1 MNPGDQLAGGRY
13 VLDSRITRS
22 GMGEVWLA
30 RQQGGGVS
38 KTVVVKMIHPD
49 LNAHREAQQRFF
61 DEAQIVARIN
71 HPHVVQFYEF
81 GEQENMLYQVM
92 EYIEGYAFSQITE
105 QAKSQGATIPL
116 PVICRLLADAA
127 QGLGHI
133 HDMTDEQ
140 GQRQELVHRDI
151 SPQNLLVSK
160 TGTLKIIDFGIV
172 KAKQK
177 TSRTRTGVIVGKLQ
191 YMSPEQLS
199 SEALDHRS
207 DIYSLGLVLYEM
219 LTLESRFRGS
229 NLLEIFYEAFNE
241 PLPQIVNLRPDC
253 PQALIECVHRALAQ
267 EKENRF
273 AHAYDMQDLLE
284 RYLHQQG
291 SPCNQRDVASFL
303 SNLFAGNEHV
313 REETTRIHAASLL
326 SEFQQSNEDPMDDT
340 LAANIAQ
347 LDDLGDLDGMDPLDG
362 TMVSPVRGSRSNQR
376 ITSPPHTLNSLSSV
390 QESFEPHTMS
400 SIQPGTVE
408 TSLPH
413 TTLAPSHTLKG
424 YGVDSPATQHD
435 NNTQRWVGAGIDTS
449 PAQQQW
455 SNVTS
460 PHQQTAI
467 HGANKHNPAQDV
479 TNPGMSIPSSAVQQG
494 LVSEETVVLSTALMK
509 DLDRKS
515 PSHSSLPTTPP
526 PPASPSGGFAPPT
539 IQQPRHPPPPGA
551 GMPTT
556 TSPRSKPSKAKA
568 AKPSQ
573 PQAQAAK
580 PSQGR
585 STIFIGMG
593 LGFIA
598 FLLGIFLVYF
608 FMGR

>member
-1 MNPGDQLAGGRY
+1 
-13 VLDSRITRS
+13 
-22 GMGEVWLA
+22 MGEVWLA

-133 HDMTDEQ
+133 HDMTDER

-241 PLPQIVNLRPDC
+241 PLPQIVDLRPDC
-253 PQALIECVHRALAQ
+253 PQALVECVHRALAQ
-267 EKENRF
+267 EKEKRF

-340 LAANIAQ
+340 LAADVAH
-347 LDDLGDLDGMDPLDG
+347 LDDLGDLDGMDGLEG
-362 TMVSPVRGSRSNQR
+362 TMISPARGSRSNQR
-376 ITSPPHTLNSLSSV
+376 ITSPPHTLNSVHSI
-390 QESFEPHTMS
+390 QESYDPHTMS
-400 SIQPGTVE
+400 SLQPGTVE
-408 TSLPH
+408 TTLPH
-413 TTLAPSHTLKG
+413 TTLAPNHTRKG
-424 YGVDSPATQHD
+424 YGIDSPPTQHG
-435 NNTQRWVGAGIDTS
+435 NNTQHWVSGGHDTT
-449 PAQQQW
+449 PTQQQW
-455 SNVTS
+455 SSVTS

-479 TNPGMSIPSSAVQQG
+479 TNPGMAILNSPVPQG
-494 LVSEETVVLSTALMK
+494 QVSEETVVLSTALMK

-515 PSHSSLPTTPP
+515 PSQSNLPTTPP
-526 PPASPSGGFAPPT
+526 PPATPSGGFAPPT
-539 IQQPRHPPPPGA
+539 IQQPRHPPPPGVGMSA
-551 GMPTT
+551 GAPTK
-556 TSPRSKPSKAKA
+556 SKASKPKAKA
-568 AKPSQ
+568 AKQSQ
-573 PQAQAAK
+573 PQAQPTK
-580 PSQGR
+580 PSQTR
-585 STIFIGMG
+585 NTIFMGIG

>member
-1 MNPGDQLAGGRY
+1 MNPGAQLAGGRY
-13 VLDSRITRS
+13 VLESRITRS

-81 GEQENMLYQVM
+81 GEQDNMLYQVM
-92 EYIEGYAFSQITE
+92 EYIEGYAFTQITE
-105 QAKSQGATIPL
+105 QAKSQGQEIPL

-133 HDMTDEQ
+133 HDMADDH
-140 GQRQELVHRDI
+140 GNRLELVHRDI

-199 SEALDHRS
+199 SEELDHRS

-241 PLPQIVNLRPDC
+241 PLPQIVNIRPDC
-253 PQALIECVHRALAQ
+253 PPALVECVHRALAQ

-273 AHAYDMQDLLE
+273 SHGYDMQDLLE

-291 SPCNQRDVASFL
+291 SPCNQRDVSAYL
-303 SNLFAGNEHV
+303 SNLFAGQEHV
-313 REETTRIHAASLL
+313 RAETTRIHAASLL
-326 SEFQQSNEDPMDDT
+326 AEFQQTQGDSIDEDT
-340 LAANIAQ
+340 LAANIAE

-362 TMVSPVRGSRSNQR
+362 TMISPSRSSSSNQR
-376 ITSPPHTLNSLSSV
+376 LTSSPHTLSSVSSV
-390 QESFEPHTMS
+390 QEDYSPHTLAS
-400 SIQPGTVE
+400 GQPA
-408 TSLPH
+408 LP
-413 TTLAPSHTLKG
+413 ASGQPSFSGPSHTLKG
-424 YGVDSPATQHD
+424 MGVDAPATHQEA
-435 NNTQRWVGAGIDTS
+435 NTQRWMGSNQSS
-449 PAQQQW
+449 PW
-455 SNVTS
+455 TDPTTNR
-460 PHQQTAI
+460 QQTAL
-467 HGANKHNPAQDV
+467 HTPNGLNAVQDV
-479 TNPGMSIPSSAVQQG
+479 TNPGQAFPMTQDVGGP
-494 LVSEETVVLSTALMK
+494 VSEETVVLSTALMK
-509 DLDRKS
+509 DLERS
-515 PSHSSLPTTPP
+515 TPSSTNMPAAPHPTQPSS
-526 PPASPSGGFAPPT
+526 FVPPT
-539 IQQPRHPPPPGA
+539 IHQPKHPPPPQA
-551 GMPTT
+551 PPPAAPKPKTK
-556 TSPRSKPSKAKA
+556 TSQTKAKA
-568 AKPSQ
+568 KAKAKKSQ
-573 PQAQAAK
+573 PQTPAAAPA
-580 PSQGR
+580 PSQGK

-593 LGFIA
+593 LGFVA